1 MRNTTFII
9 NGGAGRV
16 ITAIPALEKYA
27 AAHPDDNFTVL
38 VHGWES
44 LYWSHPLLQ
53 ERTFSIGQKGTF
65 EQYIRNN
72 RVVCAEPYYVYGYYN
87 QQLSLAEA
95 FDQEINQ
102 TDDHS
107 DLHAPHVYLSTLENN
122 TALRMI
128 EEKKREF
135 NKNKVLIVQ
144 PYGSGM
150 AISNNRPFDSS
161 HRSMDVDDYRS
172 LALKLS
178 NHNRDLLIVYFG
190 VPEFRHPGDNVSINL
205 DVAGADLRMYMAL
218 INHCDY
224 FVGCD
229 SVGQHMARAL
239 NRPGMVIMGATDET
253 NVSYPNYFDIYRNQL
268 RRPTYSPIRLTGQ
281 DCEFADRMNDGIMKF
296 TDTQLDEIAA
306 RIQRGLYEL

>member
-27 AAHPDDNFTVL
+27 RLNPDDNFTVL

-53 ERTFSIGQKGTF
+53 ERTFGIGQKGTF

-72 RVVCAEPYYVYGYYN
+72 KVVCAEPYYVYGYYN
-87 QQLSLAEA
+87 QQLSMAQA
-95 FDQEINQ
+95 FDQEING

-107 DLHAPHVYLSTLENN
+107 DLNPPKVYLSTLERNS
-122 TALRMI
+122 ADWMLR
-128 EEKKREF
+128 EKKRNT
-135 NKNKVLIVQ
+135 NKQKVVIIQ

-150 AISNNRPFDSS
+150 GVINDRPFDNS
-161 HRSMDVDDYRS
+161 HRSLDVDDYLS
-172 LALKLS
+172 LVTKL
-178 NHNRDLLIVYFG
+178 NAKNKDLLIAYFG
-190 VPEFRHPGDNVSINL
+190 PREYRHPGDDISVHF
-205 DVAGADLRMYMAL
+205 DTAGADLRMYMSL
-218 INHCDY
+218 ISHCDY

-239 NRPGMVIMGATDET
+239 DKPGMVIMGATDEV
-253 NVSYPNYFDIYRNQL
+253 NVSYPDYFTIYRHKD
-268 RRPTYSPIRLTGQ
+268 RKPTYSPIRLTGQ

-296 TDTQLDEIAA
+296 SDQQLDEIANIVM
-306 RIQRGLYEL
+306 RNLYDL

>member
-1 MRNTTFII
+1 MLNTTFII

-27 AAHPDDNFTVL
+27 RLNPDDNFTVL

-65 EQYIRNN
+65 DQYIRSN
-72 RVVCAEPYYVYGYYN
+72 RVVCAEPYYVRGYYN
-87 QQLSLAEA
+87 QELSLAQA
-95 FDQEINQ
+95 FDQEINCTEDH
-102 TDDHS
+102 TD
-107 DLHAPHVYLSTLENN
+107 LQAPKVYLSTLETN
-122 TALRMI
+122 TAHRMLQ
-128 EEKKREF
+128 EKKQEF
-135 NKNKVLIVQ
+135 NKNKVVVIQ

-150 AISNNRPFDSS
+150 GIANNRPFDNS
-161 HRSMDVDDYRS
+161 HRSMDVDDYLS
-172 LALKLS
+172 LVTKLRDK
-178 NHNRDLLIVYFG
+178 NKDLLIVYFG
-190 VPEFRHPGDNVSINL
+190 QREFQHPGDKISTYI

-218 INHCDY
+218 INACDY

-239 NRPGMVIMGATDET
+239 NKPGLVLMGATDEV
-253 NVSYPNYFDIYRNQL
+253 NVSYPDYFDIYRHAN
-268 RRPTYSPIRLTGQ
+268 RKPIYSPIRITGQ

-296 TDTQLDEIAA
+296 SSDQLDEICQ
-306 RIQRGLYEL
+306 RIMRNLYEL